1 MRETL
6 SQLRLRELLLEVQ
19 DRIEQIVEGRDR
31 LDGLIDAILAITSG
45 LKLDATLRAIV
56 HTAAELVDARYGA
69 LGVRGYDHRLVE
81 FVYEGIDEETRHLIG
96 SLPEGRGV
104 LGALIEEPKP
114 IRLDD
119 ISRHPAS
126 VGFPLH
132 HPPMRTFLGVPVR
145 IRDEV
150 FGNLYLTEKA
160 DGQPFSDDDEVLVQA
175 LAAAA
180 GIAVDNARLFEES
193 RTREAW
199 IEATRDI
206 GTQMLAGADP
216 AMVFRLIAEEALTL
230 MAGAATLVA
239 VPLDDEAPACEVDD
253 LVIVEVAGEIS
264 PAVKQMTVAVSGTS
278 IGGVFHDRTPRR
290 FDRLDLAVDGPVEPG
305 PALVLPLRAAD
316 TVAGV
321 LVALRS
327 ADEQPFSDKQL
338 DMMAAFADQA
348 ALAWRLATAQR
359 QMREVEILTDR
370 DRIARDLHDHVIQRL
385 FAVGLTLQGAA
396 PRARVPAVRE
406 SICSSIDDLQ
416 EIIQEIRSAIFDLH
430 AGPSRATGLRHR
442 LDKVIDQL
450 AIPAL
455 HTTVQYTGPLS
466 VVDTVLA
473 NHAEAVLREAVSN
486 AVRHA
491 NATSLAI
498 NVSVEDDVRVEVVDD
513 GVGISGD
520 ITESGLRNLRQ
531 RADDAGGEFTVENMP
546 TGGTLLRW
554 SAPLR

>member
-305 PALVLPLRAAD
+305 PALVLPLRAVD

-406 SICSSIDDLQ
+406 SIYSSIDDLQ